1 MNIVVLFLILVYD
14 VSCKFLKI
22 IFIKLKSFFSFFG
35 ENFYRNVEYLSDASF
50 APIKIIIWVFFMS
63 LLT

>member
-22 IFIKLKSFFSFFG
+22 IKLKSFFSFFG